1 MIDLD
6 IWIFE
11 YHFIYCEHVN
21 CDSPS
26 LGFFLL
32 KFGASEIFT
41 GKESL
46 LASVAPEGYTKTL
59 WF

>member
-6 IWIFE
+6 IWILK
-11 YHFIYCEHVN
+11 YHFT
-21 CDSPS
+21 SPA

-41 GKESL
+41 RKESL